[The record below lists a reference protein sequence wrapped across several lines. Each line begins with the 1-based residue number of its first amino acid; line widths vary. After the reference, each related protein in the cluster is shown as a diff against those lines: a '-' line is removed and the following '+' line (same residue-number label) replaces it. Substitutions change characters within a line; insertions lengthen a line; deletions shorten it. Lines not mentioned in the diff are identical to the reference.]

1 MKKILIFLFT
11 ILCSCN
17 QKGDISNYDN
27 KAPLFS
33 LPNTN
38 NEIINLSDF
47 QGKVVLVDF
56 WASWCKPCRNANKKL
71 VPLYENYKS
80 KNFEILGVS
89 LDGEKNQ
96 KNPRQDWL
104 NAIQEDSLIWNN
116 VSELKGWGSRLVDLY
131 NIRSIPHAILLDKE
145 GNIIAN
151 KISIKTLEKELEKI
165 LDANQN

>member
-1 MKKILIFLFT
+1 M
-11 ILCSCN
+11 
-17 QKGDISNYDN
+17 
-27 KAPLFS
+27 
-33 LPNTN
+33 
-38 NEIINLSDF
+38 
-47 QGKVVLVDF
+47 VLVDF

-71 VPLYENYKS
+71 VPLYQNYKS

-89 LDGEKNQ
+89 LDGGKNQ

-104 NAIQEDSLIWNN
+104 NAIQEDSLIWTN
-116 VSELKGWGSRLVDLY
+116 VSELKGWGSRVVDLY

-165 LDANQN
+165 LDANQK

>member
-33 LPNTN
+33 LPNTK